1 MPTPNR
7 RQLEEENRVLRE
19 ALEEVYDRVA
29 EILGIEDEDSDEEDA
44 D

>member
-1 MPTPNR
+1 MPSPNK
-7 RQLEEENRVLRE
+7 RQLEEEVQVLRE

-29 EILGIEDEDSDEEDA
+29 EILGIEDAGGEEEDA